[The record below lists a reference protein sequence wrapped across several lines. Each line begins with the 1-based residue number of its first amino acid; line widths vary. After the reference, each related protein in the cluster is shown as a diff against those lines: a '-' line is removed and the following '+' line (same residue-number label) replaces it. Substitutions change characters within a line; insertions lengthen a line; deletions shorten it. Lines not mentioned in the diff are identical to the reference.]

1 MFIRYLGQYK
11 ETNSPFSYLSFGST
25 ILHLGHLQFYIVA
38 ISASGQERLYTAIV
52 MALLWLWSIKD
63 FDFGVRCLIQSY
75 ICVTPDLCD
84 QIKNAKLS
92 AMQSTRSQVNNKLG
106 ENVFFCLFFS
116 WFFFCTWVWKST
128 FENEEGDLV
137 PVKKYIH
144 IISCFFSHI
153 MWFVPSLF
161 CSSWISTPSWLQWS

>member
-38 ISASGQERLYTAIV
+38 ISGSGQERLYTAIV

-75 ICVTPDLCD
+75 IFVLLQTCV
-84 QIKNAKLS
+84 IKWKREIISHAINSEPGWQQAWRK
-92 AMQSTRSQVNNKLG
+92 
-106 ENVFFCLFFS
+106 CLFLFA
-116 WFFFCTWVWKST
+116 FFLALFLYLGLEIDIWEWRRWSCSC
-128 FENEEGDLV
+128 
-137 PVKKYIH
+137 KKIH
-144 IISCFFSHI
+144 AYHILFFLILCASYHHC
-153 MWFVPSLF
+153 VAHHEY
-161 CSSWISTPSWLQWS
+161 

>member
-52 MALLWLWSIKD
+52 MALLWLWSSKD

-92 AMQSTRSQVNNKLG
+92 AMQSTRSQVDNKLG

-116 WFFFCTWVWKST
+116 WLFFLYLGLEIDIWEWRRWSCSC
-128 FENEEGDLV
+128 
-137 PVKKYIH
+137 KKIH
-144 IISCFFSHI
+144 AYHILFFSHI
-153 MWFVPSLF
+153 MWFVPSLC